1 MQESFDTNL
10 LKIHPMVTEILS
22 MSCFVLFL
30 VTAVHGHLGVP
41 NKSNWLHARTI
52 VLQNWYDSTEI
63 FFVSF
68 LLFLVI
74 EAILTGLFLFN
85 FETTQ
90 CKNHFDLNLVK
101 IHTALIEILSF
112 SCFVLFL
119 VMPDGGHLR
128 MPNCK
133 KIKMA
138 SSKKHSVT
146 KLDEFQSWVLEILS
160 FLCLQFMLFLVMAPG
175 RHLG

>member
-1 MQESFDTNL
+1 MATLECQINQIGFMQGPL
-10 LKIHPMVTEILS
+10 CYKIGMIPLRFS
-22 MSCFVLFL
+22 LF
-30 VTAVHGHLGVP
+30 H
-41 NKSNWLHARTI
+41 
-52 VLQNWYDSTEI
+52 
-63 FFVSF
+63 F